1 MNDSTAIRRLQ
12 QGDRQAL
19 GWLYDRYRMAV
30 YRTALAMTQDESVAD
45 DILQE
50 AFIRLYTYAASVDPE
65 RPLRPWL
72 YRVTLNLVRDWSRKR
87 VFGRSVDDLLE
98 WFSALAA
105 PVASMEAEIERD
117 EVIALVRQ
125 VIETLPQAHR
135 EVVVLFYLEEL
146 PIELI
151 AETLEIPAGTVKSR
165 LHYARRKL
173 REVLRR
179 RQRGV
184 PELAYEFT

>member
-1 MNDSTAIRRLQ
+1 MEERAIILRLQ

-19 GWLYDRYRMAV
+19 AWLYETYKGAV
-30 YRTALAMTQDESVAD
+30 YRTALAMTRDESAAE

-50 AFIRLYTYAASVDPE
+50 CFIRLYTYAASLDPD

-72 YRVTLNLVRDWSRKR
+72 YRVTLNLVRDWSRR
-87 VFGRSVDDLLE
+87 RRLGRPIEDLME

-105 PVASMEAEIERD
+105 PTPSMEGEVERN
-117 EVIALVRQ
+117 EAIALVRK
-125 VIETLPQAHR
+125 VVDALPAAHR

-146 PIELI
+146 SLEEI
-151 AETLEIPAGTVKSR
+151 AEALDIPVGTVKSR
-165 LHYARRKL
+165 LHYARRRL
-173 REVLRR
+173 RESVQRR
-179 RQRGV
+179 ERSL